1 MKTWLMTIVLS
12 AALCGCVFGSTE
24 PHRRF
29 VIVDFCTQQVHH
41 WDSADSN
48 QCFAVSVPNTWWD
61 LKKMRDGVYR
71 VVGDRG
77 FKIVDLTQRR
87 VTDTFRHPS
96 LKGVTAVCDLPDGG
110 FVGCVGNPH
119 AKETRLCRFS
129 AAREL
134 IATYHLPGIHY
145 TRTMSN
151 DRAPWTLLISWYSGF
166 ARVRIDPQANTCKVE
181 KQYPLV
187 SGRNQF
193 DAEPDLA
200 GTGYWASGGYGCELA
215 HFTSDGRLLS
225 RWKDPQNAC
234 FFAQVKEMPNGSV
247 YLAHWTG
254 HSMRDLSKGAQVIEF
269 DSTGKVIWRLEDQ
282 QRFKSVIGLD
292 VIDAPEL
299 TPAPKAP
306 QAWYVPG
313 WRRCGTPD
321 PLAWTAFTNA
331 FPSCACRFHDW
342 EGNHGW
348 WKSRDIADAE
358 VTNLVAKIAALP
370 EATRTNLTL
379 VGHSLGGRIVARTL
393 SELGARGLRVKLGA
407 VLAAAIPNNDPVLE
421 TMGRGSSLPVLC
433 LCNPE
438 DIVLKY
444 TFRASGEQTAALGL
458 SGALKPLPHVVEQ
471 PVPGKIASEE
481 EVEAAWGK
489 FESIKH
495 IACHHALFYLAA
507 LRRSLWG
514 EQPKDVPTLV
524 PQEKMNW
531 SWKVVD
537 AEIWWNVLAVQK
549 GWKLEQHKV
558 TDHCRILDVTGR
570 RVAWGR
576 ADEMRLAFE
585 KLVYEG
591 KAPVPGESAVS
602 ISDDWVKYVLT
613 EMGTVNQMG
622 GGGCNIST
630 GNLYPMTARPW
641 GFGGWTPQTKP
652 SGEESWFYDY
662 TEPRIYGLRQ
672 TRQPS
677 PWIGDHGAWNFL
689 PVVGD
694 VSDEAQ
700 NRFSWYSHK
709 AETRG
714 PDRYGVYLADFDT
727 TVELAPALHGAAV
740 RIVYPETQKPG
751 LVVNPFNGGSVKL
764 SDDRKSV
771 MGVSERTLRSR
782 TRVRQHFIL
791 TFDCV
796 VKEARQ
802 LKDGALAVTFPPMG
816 RGDVVNVRI
825 ASSLI
830 SAEQAR
836 VNLAETD
843 GKRFAEVAAEARA
856 EWQAQLS
863 KINVTSDDL
872 EAKRVFYTCLYRTML
887 FPLAVWEK
895 TADGKIVHWS
905 PSSNEVR
912 PGYYYA
918 GTGFWDTF
926 RALFPL
932 LNFLSPEMNAKMME
946 GLENCWKESG
956 WLPEWS
962 SPGLVNCMI
971 GNNSASVVADAWLS
985 GVRGSF
991 DIQAL
996 YQALLHGANHVHP
1009 QFQAVGRCGADFYNQ
1024 LGYVPRDVGIRESAA
1039 RTLEYAYDD
1048 WCIARLG
1055 AALGRPKEEVDL
1067 YLKRSQNWRN
1077 VFDPARRI
1085 TVGRN
1090 KDGSFKKDFNPFDW
1104 GGDFT
1109 EGCAHHY
1116 TWSVFHDVPGLMTAM
1131 GGAAAF
1137 EKRLDE
1143 IFTMPP
1149 TAGVAYYGRV
1159 IHETREMQVMNM
1171 GQYAHG
1177 NQPIQHMLYLYDWC
1191 GAWAKAQR
1199 RTREVMD
1206 RLYRPAPDGYC
1217 GDEDNGQTSAWYVW
1231 SALGLYPVC
1240 PASGSYALGAPRFD
1254 RIDVTLP
1261 NGKKLSIRAPHAE
1274 TGCVFNRVSLDD
1286 RELTAPFAQKTDLD
1300 KGGKFEWSVQ
1310 K

>member
-1 MKTWLMTIVLS
+1 MKAWLKTVVLS
-12 AALCGCVFGSTE
+12 AALCGCAFGATE

-29 VIVDFCTQQVHH
+29 VIVDFATEKVHH

-48 QCFAVSVPNTWWD
+48 QCFAVSVPKTYWD
-61 LKKMRDGVYR
+61 LKKMREGVYR
-71 VVGDRG
+71 VVGDNG
-77 FKIVDLTQRR
+77 FKIVDLSLRC
-87 VTDTFRHPS
+87 VTETFRHPA

-110 FVGCVGNPH
+110 FIGCVGNPH
-119 AKETRLCRFS
+119 AKETRLYRFS

-151 DRAPWTLLISWYSGF
+151 DRSPWCLLISWFKGF
-166 ARVRIDPQANTCKVE
+166 SRVRIDPQANTCTVE
-181 KQYPLV
+181 KLYPLV

-200 GTGYWASGGYGCELA
+200 GTGYWSSGGYGCELA
-215 HFTSDGRLLS
+215 HFTSEGRLLS

-234 FFAQVKEMPNGSV
+234 FYAQVKEMPNGSV
-247 YLAHWTG
+247 YMAHWTG
-254 HSMRDLSKGAQVIEF
+254 HSMRDLSKGAQVVEF
-269 DSTGKVIWRLEDQ
+269 DSTGHVIWRLEDQ
-282 QRFKSVIGLD
+282 QRFKSAIGLD

-299 TPAPKAP
+299 KLAQTSP
-306 QAWYVPG
+306 QACHVPG
-313 WRRCGTPD
+313 WRHCGTPD
-321 PLAWTAFTNA
+321 PASWMAFTNA
-331 FPSCACRFHDW
+331 FPACACQSH
-342 EGNHGW
+342 
-348 WKSRDIADAE
+348 
-358 VTNLVAKIAALP
+358 
-370 EATRTNLTL
+370 
-379 VGHSLGGRIVARTL
+379 
-393 SELGARGLRVKLGA
+393 
-407 VLAAAIPNNDPVLE
+407 
-421 TMGRGSSLPVLC
+421 
-433 LCNPE
+433 
-438 DIVLKY
+438 
-444 TFRASGEQTAALGL
+444 
-458 SGALKPLPHVVEQ
+458 
-471 PVPGKIASEE
+471 
-481 EVEAAWGK
+481 
-489 FESIKH
+489 
-495 IACHHALFYLAA
+495 
-507 LRRSLWG
+507 
-514 EQPKDVPTLV
+514 
-524 PQEKMNW
+524 
-531 SWKVVD
+531 
-537 AEIWWNVLAVQK
+537 
-549 GWKLEQHKV
+549 
-558 TDHCRILDVTGR
+558 
-570 RVAWGR
+570 
-576 ADEMRLAFE
+576 
-585 KLVYEG
+585 
-591 KAPVPGESAVS
+591 
-602 ISDDWVKYVLT
+602 DWVKYVLT

-641 GFGGWTPQTKP
+641 GFGGWAPQTKP
-652 SGEESWFYDY
+652 DTHERWFYDY
-662 TEPRIYGLRQ
+662 TEPRIYGIRQ

-694 VSDEAQ
+694 VSDEAKR
-700 NRFSWYSHK
+700 RFSWYSHK

-727 TVELAPALHGAAV
+727 TVELAPTLHGAAV
-740 RIVYPETQKPG
+740 RIVYPQTEKPG
-751 LVVNPFNGGSVKL
+751 LVVNPSKGGSVKL
-764 SDDRKSV
+764 SEDRKSV
-771 MGVSERTLRSR
+771 TGVSVMNVTSR
-782 TRVRQHFIL
+782 TPVQQHFVL
-791 TFDCV
+791 AFDCV
-796 VKEARQ
+796 VKDVRQ
-802 LKDGALAVTFPPMG
+802 LKDGALAVTFPTMA

-836 VNLAETD
+836 VNLSETD
-843 GKRFAEVAAEARA
+843 GKRFAEVAADART
-856 EWQAQLS
+856 EWNAQLS
-863 KINVTSDDL
+863 KIKVTSDDL

-905 PSSNEVR
+905 PSANEVR

-985 GVRGSF
+985 GVRGGF

-996 YQALLHGANHVHP
+996 YQALVHGANNAHP
-1009 QFQAVGRCGADFYNQ
+1009 QMTAVGRCGVDFYNSK
-1024 LGYVPRDVGIRESAA
+1024 GYVPRDVGINESAA

-1085 TVGRN
+1085 AVGRN
-1090 KDGSFKKDFNPFDW
+1090 KDGTFKKDFSPFDW

-1131 GGAAAF
+1131 GGASAF

-1143 IFTMPP
+1143 IFTLPP

-1177 NQPIQHMLYLYDWC
+1177 NQPIQHMIYLYDWC
-1191 GAWAKAQR
+1191 GAWAKTQSRA
-1199 RTREVMD
+1199 REVMD
-1206 RLYRPAPDGYC
+1206 RLYRPSPDGYC

-1231 SALGLYPVC
+1231 SALGFYPVC
-1240 PASGSYALGAPRFD
+1240 PASGSYALGAPRFA

-1261 NGKKLSIRAPHAE
+1261 NGKQLHIRAPQAE
-1274 TGCVFNRVSLDD
+1274 TGCVFNQATLEGRKQVG
-1286 RELTAPFAQKTDLD
+1286 PCVQKNDLD

-1310 K
+1310 N